1 MTFKK
6 LTAQVQKKPKTF
18 AGLLPENGQVS
29 G

>member
-6 LTAQVQKKPKTF
+6 LTAQLQKKPKTF
-18 AGLLPENGQVS
+18 AGLLPENGQAS